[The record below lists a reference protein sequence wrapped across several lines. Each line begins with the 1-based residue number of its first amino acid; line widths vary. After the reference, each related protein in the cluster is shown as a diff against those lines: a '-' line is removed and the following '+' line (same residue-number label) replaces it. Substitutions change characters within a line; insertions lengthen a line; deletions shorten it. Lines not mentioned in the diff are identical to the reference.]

1 MSEPRETKLVVVTGR
16 KRIGKSNETLRLL
29 SNEYIKGQFPRKV
42 LIYDPNNEYGGYK
55 LYNKDGTFN
64 TVNVKMLG
72 HNDIV
77 KFNKQKVIEI
87 RRIVPLDNF
96 GKPLQP
102 EEQDDLIVKMMGEFR
117 GGCLFIEDLNT
128 IFGDSLPKKV
138 SAFFTNN
145 AHRDCDIV
153 IQMQSIGRIL
163 PKMWQNTQVVRFHS
177 QLDSVVQSKEKLKED
192 FDIFSIAQ
200 LMVEHQYNIG
210 NKRFFVWV
218 DKEEKK
224 IRGNFSRGNFMKAV
238 TEFLEDNSALVKAE
252 TNKID
257 LETGK
262 KKYTPKDAVNAL
274 KKRFYDEYYGNTNL

>member
-1 MSEPRETKLVVVTGR
+1 MSEPRETKLIVVTGR

-29 SNEYIKGQFPRKV
+29 FNQYIRGQFPRKV
-42 LIYDPNNEYGGYK
+42 LIYDPNNEYGAYK
-55 LYNKDGTFN
+55 LHEKDKVT
-64 TVNVKMLG
+64 TINVKMLG

-77 KFNKQKVIEI
+77 SFNKQKVVEI

-96 GKPLQP
+96 GKPLGP
-102 EEQDDLIVKMMGEFR
+102 EEQDDLIVKMMSEFR

-145 AHRDCDIV
+145 AHRDCDII

-163 PKMWQNTQVVRFHS
+163 PKMWQNTQVVRFHK
-177 QLDSVVQSKEKLKED
+177 QLDSVSQSKEKLKED
-192 FDIFSIAQ
+192 FDIFSIAE
-200 LMVEHQYNIG
+200 LMVNYQYQID
-210 NKRFFVWV
+210 NKRFFVYV

-238 TEFLEDNSALVKAE
+238 TEFLEENHNLVKIE
-252 TNKID
+252 QGKID
-257 LETGK
+257 LETGN
-262 KKYTPKDAVNAL
+262 KKYTPKQAVDAL
-274 KKRFYDEYYGNTNL
+274 KVKFYEEYYGNSKLQ